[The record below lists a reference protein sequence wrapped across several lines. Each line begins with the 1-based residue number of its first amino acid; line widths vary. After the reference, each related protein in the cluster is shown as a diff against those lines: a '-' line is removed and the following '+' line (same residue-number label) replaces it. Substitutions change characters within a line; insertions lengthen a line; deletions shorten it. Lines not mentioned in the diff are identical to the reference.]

1 MRFYN
6 RPHTYYCGIDLHVK
20 TMYVCILDGAGQVL
34 VHRNMPSTP
43 TAFLEAVAPYRGGLV
58 VAVECMFTW
67 YWLADVC
74 AAEGIA
80 FVLGHAL
87 AMKAIHGGKAK
98 NDRIDSHKIAVLL
111 RGGMLP
117 QAYVYPAAMRSTRD
131 LIRRRL
137 HLVRKRG
144 QLLAHIQNTRAQY
157 NLPIFGRKL
166 AYRANREGVVEHFP
180 DPSVQKS
187 IAVDVALIDQY
198 DALVTDLD
206 LTIVREAKRH
216 NADAFHR
223 LRSVPGIGKVLALTI
238 LYEIHDITR
247 FDRVQ
252 EFASYA
258 RLIKCTKESGGK
270 KLGTG
275 GAKMG
280 NVHLKWAFSEAAVTF
295 LRHNPEGQK
304 LVARL
309 EKQHG
314 KGKALSILAHKIGRA
329 VYYML
334 LRGTMFSMDKFL
346 AA

>member
-6 RPHTYYCGIDLHVK
+6 HQHQYYCGIDLHVK
-20 TMYVCILDGAGQVL
+20 TMYICILDAAGQVL
-34 VHRNMPSTP
+34 VHRNVPSTP
-43 TAFLEAVAPYRGGLV
+43 EGFLEVVAPYRSDLV
-58 VAVECMFTW
+58 VAAECMFTW

-74 AAEGIA
+74 AAEGIL

-87 AMKAIHGGKAK
+87 AMKAIHGGTAK
-98 NDRIDSHKIAVLL
+98 NDKIDSHKIAVLL
-111 RGGMLP
+111 RGGLLP
-117 QAYVYPAAMRSTRD
+117 QAYVYPATMRSTRD

-157 NLPIFGRKL
+157 NLPEFGRKL
-166 AYRANREGVVEHFP
+166 AYKANRDGVVDHFT

-187 IAVDVALIDQY
+187 IEVDVALIDQY
-198 DALVTDLD
+198 DALVTDLE

-216 NADAFHR
+216 DADAFHR

-258 RLIKCTKESGGK
+258 RLIKCTHESGGK

-295 LRHNPEGQK
+295 LRHNRDGQK
-304 LVARL
+304 LLARL
-309 EKQHG
+309 KKKHG

-334 LRGTMFSMDKFL
+334 ARGTVFSMEKFL